1 MTFPSQRGTRQAV
14 PGGRAALPAG
24 RSPNRLAKRFVKHA
38 SAWMGRQGPCRN
50 CCVLRR
56 THLVPPAREI
66 QKATRRRVRSVPAR
80 AGLTLQSNRR
90 TVKKVSRRA
99 RRADRRLRR
108 WFAGGTRLE
117 SCPPAAPTAPRR
129 TRNGPWPHGPPGER
143 TDAPVGSLTDRPGPA
158 GDRSSAPGPARTDR
172 AHVSPENRRYS
183 WSRGRAAPGRQRP
196 NTHGRG
202 GAVVCRGARRRDAT
216 RERGPA
222 DHRDAAVSGPER
234 GDVRARRR
242 PLAGRLSTRPDAS
255 RRSTSGQA
263 RVPVL
268 KCGNRRPASPAASA
282 AQHTHIGTT
291 VRPLARRFD
300 HVP

>member
-38 SAWMGRQGPCRN
+38 SAWMGRQGP
-50 CCVLRR
+50 VPKLLRSAAHAPR
-56 THLVPPAREI
+56 PAGAGDPESN
-66 QKATRRRVRSVPAR
+66 ASSCSECAR
-80 AGLTLQSNRR
+80 ASGVDIAIQPANGEEG
-90 TVKKVSRRA
+90 VSPRKA
-99 RRADRRLRR
+99 GGPEAPPLV
-108 WFAGGTRLE
+108 AGGTRLE

-143 TDAPVGSLTDRPGPA
+143 PDAPVGSLTDRPGPA

-255 RRSTSGQA
+255 RRSTRGQA